1 MPTVV
6 QFRRGSTTQNN
17 AFTGAEGEITIDTT
31 LDTLR
36 VHDGATGG
44 GIAIARSAD
53 VTTANVGMIGYVD
66 NSTTTAN
73 IGMIGYV
80 DNSTTTAN
88 IGMIGYVDNSTTTA
102 NIGMIGYVDNSTT
115 TANIGMKGYVDDE
128 ISNIP
133 PGYANV
139 QVATYLPTYNGTI
152 LTVTTANVGMI
163 GYVDNSTTTAN
174 IGMIGYVGQQV
185 TTANIGLKGYA
196 DTQLNTKQSTITGAA
211 TTIDTENLTVS
222 RALVSDGSGK
232 VAVSAVT
239 STEIGYLD
247 GVSSAIQTQL
257 NTKAPLAS
265 PSFTTKITTPDIDKS
280 GSNGVGDIGQTDNRF
295 ATIYGLATSAQ
306 YADLAEI
313 YKSDVE
319 YAPGTVVVFGG
330 TEEITQSISSHDR
343 KVAGVISTQP
353 AHVMNATAEGQPIA
367 LQGRVPC
374 KTLGPI
380 EQGDMVV
387 TSDSPGVAQKLNDA
401 QYQPGCVLGKSLG
414 TITDNSIQ
422 TIEVVVGRV

>member
-73 IGMIGYV
+73 IGM
-80 DNSTTTAN
+80 
-88 IGMIGYVDNSTTTA
+88 
-102 NIGMIGYVDNSTT
+102 
-115 TANIGMKGYVDDE
+115 KGYVDDE

-174 IGMIGYVGQQV
+174 IG
-185 TTANIGLKGYA
+185 LKGYV
-196 DTQLNTKQSTITGAA
+196 DA
-211 TTIDTENLTVS
+211 TLS
-222 RALVSDGSGK
+222 
-232 VAVSAVT
+232 
-239 STEIGYLD
+239 
-247 GVSSAIQTQL
+247 
-257 NTKAPLAS
+257 PLAS
-265 PSFTTKITTPDIDKS
+265 PTFTTAITTPVITKS
-280 GSNGVGDIGQTDNRF
+280 GTNGVGDIGQTGNRF

-387 TSDSPGVAQKLNDA
+387 TSDSPGVAQKLNDE
-401 QYQPGCVLGKSLG
+401 QYQTGCVLGKSLG